1 MRLDRRASTRIA
13 GALDVVERKTSTRVM
28 KASLLAAALMASAAG
43 LSAAQGPAAW
53 LSCQRN
59 NLCTINDRGLYPAG
73 VTKRIPQKAASACS
87 AAGFSYYLPVSE
99 IELLQAVA
107 GYKGSQMVRLFH
119 EDDPGGNL
127 FACSFN
133 VNRKYRREAEA
144 AGHSWGWPVPRPVA
158 TSPTDVT
165 NEQDGLDVP
174 ESENDLAT
182 YTLWTIED
190 TVLAATGAP
199 LTYLAVATGLTTELQ
214 IGCFVPAKQSYVRA
228 YFPEDLGG
236 TGGVQV
242 WFGIGV
248 LQGEEWNRDE
258 GAVSL
263 EESGGIENLAIAR
276 LVESARDTGTL
287 HLTVPAEDGF
297 TRHEAEINLAG
308 SLPALSAVRE
318 KCAAAFSASP

>member
-1 MRLDRRASTRIA
+1 MRFDRRASTRIA
-13 GALDVVERKTSTRVM
+13 GALDVVERKTWTRVM
-28 KASLLAAALMASAAG
+28 KASLLAAALRASAAG
-43 LSAAQGPAAW
+43 LSDAQGPAAW

-73 VTKRIPQKAASACS
+73 VTRRIPQKAASACS

-99 IELLQAVA
+99 I
-107 GYKGSQMVRLFH
+107 
-119 EDDPGGNL
+119 
-127 FACSFN
+127 
-133 VNRKYRREAEA
+133 
-144 AGHSWGWPVPRPVA
+144 
-158 TSPTDVT
+158 
-165 NEQDGLDVP
+165 
-174 ESENDLAT
+174 
-182 YTLWTIED
+182 
-190 TVLAATGAP
+190 
-199 LTYLAVATGLTTELQ
+199 ELQ

-242 WFGIGV
+242 WYGIGV
-248 LQGEEWNRDE
+248 LKGEEWNRDE

-263 EESGGIENLAIAR
+263 AESGGIENLAIAR
-276 LVESARDTGTL
+276 LIESARDTGTL

-318 KCAAAFSASP
+318 KCATAFAASP